1 VKQNKNIVGLER
13 CTRVQMVGFWLLS
26 IEPEIQEFMWGLWYG
41 TWSTGAEKRLNI
53 CTDFLQQA
61 EADEDTKKLIIMSD
75 ELWVYDTMS
84 KQSTSSL
91 HSRSQNLPQ
100 DWQKHS
106 RGDWMWGPCLLASNV
121 EVWVP
126 YRFVGRGPTVNQVIC
141 VTPFTGTNM
150 KETS

>member
-1 VKQNKNIVGLER
+1 MKQNKNIVGLES
-13 CTRVQMVGFWLLS
+13 CTRVQVVGFWLLS
-26 IEPEIQEFMWGLWYG
+26 TEPEIQVFMWDLWYG
-41 TWSTGAEKRLNI
+41 TWNTGAEKRLNI

-61 EADEDTKKLIIMSD
+61 EADENTKKLIIMGD

-106 RGDWMWGPCLLASNV
+106 RGDWMWGPCLLFQLLKSECPIYSLV
-121 EVWVP
+121 EVQQW
-126 YRFVGRGPTVNQVIC
+126 
-141 VTPFTGTNM
+141 
-150 KETS
+150 TSLSMWHHLQEPV